1 MAQTARTLSVRRR
14 VAARSERRVK
24 LRTYVAILLG
34 SVFVLFAGASEVIK
48 RAVLVPSFEQLE
60 RDAARDEGERAVRAV
75 RRELDALEGTAIDLG
90 MWDDAYAFLTKPD
103 ERFIKN
109 NFATDAYFI
118 ERNFAIIMYVDTNG
132 VIKWS
137 HQCDSRSGEKRE
149 YQTFAGTKLPS
160 GHPVLNRLK
169 EGEALSGIIDT
180 EHGPL
185 LVGVRHV
192 LRADGSGPSRG
203 RVILARP
210 LDDQMVQEVCRRAG
224 STFTIWNQDTA
235 EEEGVRAA
243 AKELIYA
250 DAVFTS
256 IDDQRNTTLNY
267 RLLPMLIGKP
277 LVLRTESPRYIS
289 AQGADVIEFAQ
300 VSQIAAAGLVVII
313 GIFLVHSRV
322 SGPLARLTTAL
333 KRVGE
338 TGDLTLHFRTSRND
352 EIGEVAGEFEK
363 MLARLTES
371 QDAVVNASR
380 HAGMAEVAA
389 NVLHNV
395 GNTLTNS
402 IVLTSDIQSTLR
414 TSRTAGLTKAIE
426 MLKQHE
432 ADLSRFIAEDAKGKQ
447 LPAYL
452 IKAGDAVAAEHASLV
467 SDVEK
472 LERSLAAVQ
481 DIIRAQQSVDGP
493 TEVLQPVDLADVVQ
507 GALAVIEPSFLRH
520 RVRATCTVPA
530 NIRTM
535 LDRSKFQQV
544 LLNLVTNAVQA
555 CKQASERHR
564 FVHIEAGLLDSTRF
578 FIEVR
583 DGGIGFDDTRKAK
596 LFTQGYTTRDDGHGL
611 GLHYCANA
619 VKQMNGGITASSEG
633 PGLGATFRIE
643 LPIRAEGLADGP
655 TQTQRNAA

>member
-1 MAQTARTLSVRRR
+1 
-14 VAARSERRVK
+14 VK

-48 RAVLVPSFEQLE
+48 RAVLRPSFEKLE
-60 RDAARDEGERAVRAV
+60 RDAARDEGERAVAAV
-75 RRELDALEGTAIDLG
+75 RRELEALEGTAIDLG
-90 MWDDAYAFLTKPD
+90 MWDDAYEFIAKPD
-103 ERFIKN
+103 DRFVKS
-109 NFATDAYFI
+109 NFASLSYFT
-118 ERNFAIIMYVDTNG
+118 ERNFAVVMYVDSAG

-137 HQCDSRSGEKRE
+137 HQCDTRTGQPRT
-149 YQTFAGTKLPS
+149 YRTFAGTRLAS
-160 GHPVLNRLK
+160 NHPVLTRLK
-169 EGEALSGIIDT
+169 EGEALSGLMET
-180 EHGPL
+180 EYGPIMI
-185 LVGVRHV
+185 VTRHV

-203 RVILARP
+203 RIILARS
-210 LDDQMVQEVCRRAG
+210 LDSEMIAEICQRTGTNFTVC
-224 STFTIWNQDTA
+224 NQDTA
-235 EEEGVRAA
+235 EDEGVRTA

-250 DAVFTS
+250 DAVLTS
-256 IDDQRNTTLNY
+256 LDDSRNTALNY

-277 LVLRTESPRYIS
+277 LVLRTQSPRYIS
-289 AQGADVIEFAQ
+289 AQGNDVIEFAQ
-300 VSQIAAAGLVVII
+300 ISQITAAGLVVII
-313 GIFLVHSRV
+313 GLVLVHSRV
-322 SGPLARLTTAL
+322 SGPLGRLSAAL

-338 TGDLTLHFRTSRND
+338 TGDLTLQLRTNRHD
-352 EIGEVAGEFEK
+352 EIGEVAAEFEK

-371 QDAVVNASR
+371 QDAVVRASR

-414 TSRTAGLTKAIE
+414 GSRTAGLGKAID
-426 MLKQHE
+426 MVKQHE
-432 ADLSRFIAEDAKGKQ
+432 SDLPLFLAEDAKGKQ

-452 IKAGDAVAAEHASLV
+452 IKAGDAVVAEHAALV

-493 TEVLQPVDLADVVQ
+493 TEVLQSVDMHDVIY

-520 RVRATCTVPA
+520 RVRCTCTVPSD
-530 NIRTM
+530 IRTM

-544 LLNLVTNAVQA
+544 LLNIVTNGVQA
-555 CKQASERHR
+555 CKLASEQHR
-564 FVHIEAGLLDSTRF
+564 FVHIEAGFADAERIF
-578 FIEVR
+578 VEVR
-583 DGGIGFDDTRKAK
+583 DGGMGFDEQRKTK
-596 LFTQGYTTRDDGHGL
+596 LFTQGYTTREDGHGL

-619 VKQMNGGITASSEG
+619 VRQMNGTITASSDG

-643 LPIRAEGLADGP
+643 LPLRLEGLADGP
-655 TQTQRNAA
+655 ESHQRMAA